1 MKSLE
6 ERYEDLVE
14 DPKRFKRFF
23 TLTWVVAY
31 AMLIIGFTIII
42 WILLQGL

>member
-23 TLTWVVAY
+23 TLTWAVAY